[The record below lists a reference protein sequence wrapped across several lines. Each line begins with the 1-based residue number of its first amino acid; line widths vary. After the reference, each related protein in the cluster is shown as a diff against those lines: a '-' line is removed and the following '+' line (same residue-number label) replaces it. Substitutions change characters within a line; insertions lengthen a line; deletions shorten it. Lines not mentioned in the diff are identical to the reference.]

1 MKFRFTYKLTSQLTL
16 TVTTTVDVLLVRLRL
31 TPDGTRITVR
41 VHVRWSNL
49 VCISFDQLTR
59 MKGGAL
65 TQADGCNGT
74 SSPTGPCLTRARD
87 KNLHGLIDGRPF
99 VRANGNTLTL
109 DRQPVA
115 TYLELYILSCW

>member
-49 VCISFDQLTR
+49 VCISFDQLTDEDER
-59 MKGGAL
+59 RRTNSAGWLQRYVVSDRAL
-65 TQADGCNGT
+65 LN
-74 SSPTGPCLTRARD
+74 SRARVTRISMD
-87 KNLHGLIDGRPF
+87 
-99 VRANGNTLTL
+99 
-109 DRQPVA
+109 
-115 TYLELYILSCW
+115 